1 MLISIAHAVPPGA
14 EVKPSLPPSAHWYAA
29 MLDHVDYGML
39 LVRNDGSLIHMNCV
53 ARDALNDE
61 HALFADHQRIA
72 ARRAD
77 DAQRL
82 ADALAGAARGL
93 RRLLTLGGP
102 ACSGS
107 VAVIPLPAT
116 DGAAESVT
124 LLVLGKRRVCEDLSV
139 QMFARTHDLT
149 PGEVDVLAALCSGDK
164 PSAIAHRRGV
174 ALSTVRSQ
182 VANIRLKTRAG
193 SVAALVRQVW
203 ALPPI
208 VPALRGMMAR
218 AIAPTHAPANASM
231 RSMAA

>member
-1 MLISIAHAVPPGA
+1 MLVSIAHGVTPGA
-14 EVKPSLPPSAHWYAA
+14 EARALPPLPDSAHWYAA

-53 ARDALNDE
+53 AREALSDE
-61 HALFADHQRIA
+61 HALFADHQRIG
-72 ARRAD
+72 ARRTD

-102 ACSGS
+102 ACSSS

-116 DGAAESVT
+116 DGAAEPVT

-139 QMFARTHDLT
+139 QMFARIHDLT
-149 PGEVDVLAALCSGDK
+149 PGEGDVLTALCGGDK
-164 PSAIAHRRGV
+164 PSAIARRRGV

-182 VANIRLKTRAG
+182 VANIRIKTRAG
-193 SVAALVRQVW
+193 SVAALVRQVS

-208 VPALRGMMAR
+208 VPALQGMMAR
-218 AIAPTHAPANASM
+218 ATMPANASV